1 MVSDVS
7 EFTEKGTTSTLALN
21 LHGTT
26 GFFNSGD
33 LVFSICELGEGCACS
48 MLSDD
53 ADWNHP
59 FWDFR
64 PEVLKDLASLLTRI
78 GESVIEEL
86 SVEALWA
93 GDESRESIYLSL
105 PQLEQ
110 LVLKNQIGTKTQYRV
125 LAS

>member
-1 MVSDVS
+1 
-7 EFTEKGTTSTLALN
+7 
-21 LHGTT
+21 
-26 GFFNSGD
+26 
-33 LVFSICELGEGCACS
+33 